1 MQAQKD
7 AIKFAFAYTGIVVG
21 AGFST
26 GQEVLQF
33 FTSFGLWS
41 FAGIAIAAI
50 CVLFMSRQTAKLG
63 YRYDV
68 VSHEVPLHKLFGKT
82 AGTLVDYIFA
92 FFMYGIA
99 IIMIAGS
106 GSAFEESFGI
116 EPWIGSI
123 VLLVLVFFTLLLDF
137 DKIVSV
143 LGAVTPFLIIAVL
156 IISLVNIFNPDV
168 ALSEVSQAADISRTP
183 TGLWWFDAITYSG
196 VVIGV
201 AFSFLSIMGSD
212 ADKQFVARRG
222 AVYGAVIFLVMLL
235 LLNTG
240 MLAVLDEANHVA
252 LPTLV
257 LANAIHPVF
266 GTLFSIIIILL
277 IYNTVV
283 GLMYAFLARFTKP
296 YSLKYKIWLV
306 ASLIIGYILTFIG
319 FIDLVNF
326 FYPIFGYVGVLI
338 GIALLVRWIM
348 NKNTDKKLL

>member
-41 FAGIAIAAI
+41 FAGIAITAI

-63 YRYDV
+63 FRYDV
-68 VSHEVPLHKLFGKT
+68 TSHEVPLHKLFGKT
-82 AGTLVDYIFA
+82 AGTLIDYVFA

-106 GSAFEESFGI
+106 GAAFQESFNTP
-116 EPWIGSI
+116 PWIGSI

-143 LGAVTPFLIIAVL
+143 LGAVTPFLIISVL
-156 IISLVNIFNPDV
+156 IISFVNILNPEV
-168 ALSEVSQAADISRTP
+168 ALNQVNQVADINRTP
-183 TGLWWFDAITYSG
+183 TGSWWFDAITYSG

-201 AFSFLSIMGSD
+201 AFSFLSIMGAD
-212 ADKQFVARRG
+212 ADKQFIARRG
-222 AVYGAVIFLVMLL
+222 AVYGAVIFLIMLL
-235 LLNTG
+235 LLNTA
-240 MLAVLDEANHVA
+240 MLSVLDEANHVA

-266 GTLFSIIIILL
+266 GTIFSIIILLL

-283 GLMYAFLARFTKP
+283 GLIYAFLARFTTPHSK
-296 YSLKYKIWLV
+296 KYKIWLV
-306 ASLIIGYILTFIG
+306 VALVIGYILTFVG
-319 FIDLVNF
+319 FVDLVNF

-348 NKNTDKKLL
+348 NKNSDKKLL

>member
-33 FTSFGLWS
+33 FSSFGLWS
-41 FAGIAIAAI
+41 FAGVAVAAI

-82 AGTLVDYIFA
+82 AGTLIDYIFA

-99 IIMIAGS
+99 VIMIAGS

-116 EPWIGSI
+116 QPWVGSI
-123 VLLVLVFFTLLLDF
+123 VLLFLVFFTLLMDF
-137 DKIVSV
+137 NKIVSI
-143 LGAVTPFLIIAVL
+143 LGSVTPFLIIAVL

-168 ALSEVSQAADISRTP
+168 VLSEVNQTANISQTP

-212 ADKQFVARRG
+212 ADKHFIARRG
-222 AVYGAVIFLVMLL
+222 AVYGGIIFMIMLF
-235 LLNTG
+235 LLNAG

-257 LANAIHPVF
+257 MANAIHPVF
-266 GTLFSIIIILL
+266 GTIFSIIIILL

-283 GLMYAFLARFTKP
+283 GLVYAFLARFTQP
-296 YSLKYKIWLV
+296 YSKKYKVWLV
-306 ASLIIGYILTFIG
+306 IALIVGYVLTFVG
-319 FIDLVNF
+319 FVDLVNF

-338 GIALLVRWIM
+338 GIGLLIRWLM
-348 NKNTDKKLL
+348 NKKTSKKLL